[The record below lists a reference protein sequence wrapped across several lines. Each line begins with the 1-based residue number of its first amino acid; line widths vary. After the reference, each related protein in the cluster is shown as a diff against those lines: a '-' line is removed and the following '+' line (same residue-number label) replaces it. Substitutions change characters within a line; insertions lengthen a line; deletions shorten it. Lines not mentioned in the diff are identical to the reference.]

1 MEKQLLQLR
10 EFNIKFQINN
20 EKEPKMTNKFR
31 KRLTQKLLQK
41 QVNDLDEAKNI
52 LDVSNS
58 LVDIVYMTI
67 GLSHEYGVA
76 DRFIMLFDEVH
87 KSNMTKLNED
97 GTPRLR
103 KDGKI
108 SKTKF
113 YKRPNLRFILE
124 RNLKL
129 YKNSSVL
136 KEIAKIEKRNQERI
150 LENKIKKHLK
160 FFDKI
165 LYIVYSKI
173 EKRLKKKVEVFFP
186 IKQDG
191 KISVSVYGKVYEV

>member
-10 EFNIKFQINN
+10 DFNMKFHIDNQ
-20 EKEPKMTNKFR
+20 KEPKMVSKIR
-31 KRLTQKLLQK
+31 GRLTQKLLQK

-58 LVDIVYMTI
+58 LVDIAYMTI
-67 GLSHEYGVA
+67 GLSHEYGIA

-87 KSNMTKLNED
+87 NSNMTKLNED
-97 GTPRLR
+97 GSPRLR

-113 YKRPNLRFILE
+113 YKRPKLRPILE
-124 RNLKL
+124 RNLNL

-136 KEIAKIEKRNQERI
+136 KEIARIEKRNQEKVI
-150 LENKIKKHLK
+150 ENKIKKHLN
-160 FFDKI
+160 FFDKL

-173 EKRLKKKVEVFFP
+173 EKRLKKKVEVSFP
-186 IKQDG
+186 IRQDG
-191 KISVSVYGKVYEV
+191 KISVLVYGKMYEV